1 MTVGAIA
8 INNTR
13 PEWSNFG
20 PSVDVFAPG
29 VDVRSTS
36 LYQDG
41 TELLSGTSMSTP
53 HVAGLALYL
62 IGLEGSALNSP
73 AAVKARIKELATKD
87 AIPNPGPGSPNL
99 VAYNGNGRR

>member
-87 AIPNPGPGSPNL
+87 AIPQPWTW
-99 VAYNGNGRR
+99 

>member
-1 MTVGAIA
+1 MGAIA

-20 PSVDVFAPG
+20 SLVDIYAPG
-29 VDVRSTS
+29 VEVRSTS
-36 LYQDG
+36 IYQDG

-62 IGLEGSALNSP
+62 KALEGAALDSP
-73 AAVKARIKELATKD
+73 AAVGDRIKELATEISEIDPGTK
-87 AIPNPGPGSPNL
+87 NPIQI
-99 VAYNGNGRR
+99 AYNGNGRR